1 MCEKKHCRNEVVVF
15 LSQTFPAAFPPLASN
30 THTHTCV
37 PAFGTVLH
45 CTPCSCRSAAAPAG
59 VLPLKYVVVIRPDV
73 LMRMF
78 SAVSPVW
85 KPALKWHEPQQT
97 CCLITGCHFL
107 LPTVAPILMLLSL
120 MLRLPHYFNTKHAAQ
135 RWTQFVI
142 LCLFFVSNFIF
153 HSCFIEKF
161 LSSFSKNIW
170 NIFVL
175 YLAR

>member
-1 MCEKKHCRNEVVVF
+1 MRKSIVEMRS
-15 LSQTFPAAFPPLASN
+15 LSFYRKLSLQRFHRWPQTL

-59 VLPLKYVVVIRPDV
+59 VLPLKYVVVIRHDV

-78 SAVSPVW
+78 SAVSRVW

-153 HSCFIEKF
+153 HFATF
-161 LSSFSKNIW
+161 
-170 NIFVL
+170 
-175 YLAR
+175 